1 MEKERFY
8 LKNPT
13 GVISDEEK
21 RKRAFQIIKM
31 ANNQDNSEL
40 LQEEFE

>member
-1 MEKERFY
+1 MEKERLY
-8 LKNPT
+8 LENPT
-13 GVISDEEK
+13 GVITDEEK

-31 ANNQDNSEL
+31 ANQDNSEL